1 MSVDARVGVTE
12 VLGDMAQV
20 VDSGS
25 HRGTCDGVTWVPL
38 KGPFDGAEER
48 LGERDAVRDGR
59 EAHVRSNCSHGRVVA
74 GEEKVPEV
82 LRVDDT
88 DSGLR
93 RGADCSSA
101 SQWGGLAGS
110 VRRVKSE
117 WSARK
122 RQSGA
127 SSVPDCP

>member
-1 MSVDARVGVTE
+1 MSVDACVGVTK

-59 EAHVRSNCSHGRVVA
+59 EAHVASDGTHGRVLA
-74 GEEKVPEV
+74 GEEQVPKV
-82 LRVDDT
+82 LRV
-88 DSGLR
+88 GVGAPLCVAPR
-93 RGADCSSA
+93 ARG
-101 SQWGGLAGS
+101 
-110 VRRVKSE
+110 
-117 WSARK
+117 
-122 RQSGA
+122 GA
-127 SSVPDCP
+127 

>member
-1 MSVDARVGVTE
+1 
-12 VLGDMAQV
+12 MAQV

-48 LGERDAVRDGR
+48 LGKRDAVRDGR

-74 GEEKVPEV
+74 GEEEVPEV

-101 SQWGGLAGS
+101 
-110 VRRVKSE
+110 
-117 WSARK
+117 
-122 RQSGA
+122 
-127 SSVPDCP
+127 C